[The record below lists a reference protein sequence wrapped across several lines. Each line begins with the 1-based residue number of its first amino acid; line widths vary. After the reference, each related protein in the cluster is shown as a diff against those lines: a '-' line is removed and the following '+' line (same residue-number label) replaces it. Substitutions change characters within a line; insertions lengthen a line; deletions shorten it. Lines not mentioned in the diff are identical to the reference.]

1 MVHERESDFFI
12 YEPFFIGQNNLLFLK
27 NKACP
32 NFLLRKYTLE

>member
-1 MVHERESDFFI
+1 MKGSLTSLFMNH
-12 YEPFFIGQNNLLFLK
+12 FFIGQNNLLFLK